1 MSKDK
6 LSEIGQAIEKA
17 VREDCE
23 KNITVSF
30 SGGIDSAL
38 VAFLA
43 SKYTNVELIAVGVK
57 DSHDIDAAKSAAK
70 IINLDLTVKE
80 LNDEELI
87 SEAAILQKKLKLT
100 QFEVGFM
107 LPFWVAAKN
116 AKNKILMCGQGA
128 DEVFGGY
135 ARFRESMKIT
145 NLDEETK
152 SLLKIIPYREQEIS
166 KMFGLKLSCPYLS
179 KDVIHASKLY
189 SQEQHIGVVGKEKLR
204 KAAIGLGLS
213 ERIANRKKKAA
224 QYGSGSQKVLKKKY
238 KYLINFEIPFESN
251 KVAESIKKATDPEN
265 DGWVESSIED
275 NIMKAKVK
283 AQNMGS
289 LREAA
294 EDFMSCISVAENV
307 LKK

>member
-1 MSKDK
+1 
-6 LSEIGQAIEKA
+6 
-17 VREDCE
+17 
-23 KNITVSF
+23 
-30 SGGIDSAL
+30 
-38 VAFLA
+38 
-43 SKYTNVELIAVGVK
+43 
-57 DSHDIDAAKSAAK
+57 
-70 IINLDLTVKE
+70 
-80 LNDEELI
+80 
-87 SEAAILQKKLKLT
+87 
-100 QFEVGFM
+100 M

-135 ARFRESMKIT
+135 ARFRESMKNT

-152 SLLKIIPYREQEIS
+152 SLLKIIPNREQEIS

-179 KDVIHASKLY
+179 KDVIQASKLY
-189 SQEQHIGVVGKEKLR
+189 SQEEHIGVVGKEKLR